1 MTPSKIGKSFFRVDV
16 KVTQFT
22 PTKRRYAMPTE
33 MKDEGKG
40 GEDRVNKM
48 KEEQQKEMEKKGPEE
63 PGKYPEA
70 EGDTKK
76 DVPPGT

>member
-1 MTPSKIGKSFFRVDV
+1 MTLSKNGKSSFRINV
-16 KVTQFT
+16 KVLRFT
-22 PTKRRYAMPTE
+22 PIQRRYAMPTE

-63 PGKYPEA
+63 VGKYPEP